1 MRRYVLFCALIVVF
15 NSNAQ
20 FTPGNIV
27 VSRIGDGVTPLS
39 SSIRVELVEYTT
51 AGIPTGVVA
60 TLPFVSSGP
69 GNRAC
74 TNNATSTTEGI
85 VTMSYDGR
93 YLVHVGYD
101 APEGIAS
108 VPNSTSDYNRTIARI
123 DASGTVNTSTSFSS
137 NPTDGIAYGRS
148 NIRAAYSLDGTQFWA
163 SGVSGGVLPYT
174 NTGGVRYIGFGN
186 DNIPGTQIS
195 TTVTNTRSISVF
207 NDQLY
212 ISSAAFPY
220 RIATVGTGTPTTSG
234 QTITNLPAN
243 IPTLTTLP
251 NAFIFFDRD
260 PTISGVDLLYYASQS
275 AVSNE
280 YGLLKFSFDG
290 TTWTARGKLADA
302 TVADSQVSGLTGY
315 LDCSGNVVLYLTRA
329 SSSTGVPFEIRT
341 FTDNAAYN
349 ANITSNGTSIFA
361 ATTLLVT
368 AGTNY
373 AFRGLAMAPAQG
385 YTVTGTQSIA
395 AGSYNVITV
404 KSGGVATLTGNITV
418 YDRIVVE
425 SGGVLEMG
433 SFTISSPA
441 GIGSRFE
448 VKSGG
453 TIKIGSAD
461 GITAS
466 AALGNVQTCFRKF
479 DAGANYEY
487 YANAVQ
493 VTGDGLPSSLTGT
506 LKINNS
512 AGLPTTGVTLSQS
525 TTVAGTLDLT
535 LGKLT
540 TSAGQ
545 LVTINNGASIINAG
559 ANSFINGPAKKV
571 GDDASFTFPV
581 GKGSIYAPIGIS
593 GGTGANASDEFTAE
607 YVRGNPQSS
616 TGACP
621 IYCQPGMD
629 HVSYVEYWTLDRNV
643 ASTATKQITL
653 DVHATSFCAE
663 IENTYV
669 SQWDPSAPDKW
680 SKEPSSF
687 VQTGSIGVLDL
698 GNITTVSPISNFAI
712 NRYLTLGTDRPF
724 LNNPLPVTLV
734 DFKVKKY
741 SEQAA
746 IAEWELTDYCF
757 TATQFELEH
766 STDKTSFAV
775 IAVQPGK
782 ENSRFYFHNDTRIAK
797 GTNWYRLKITEVD
810 GKITYSKIIAV
821 INDTKGL
828 LITSV
833 FPNPVSNTATIT
845 LSAARSGMADV
856 QLYDISGTVVYRRRS
871 AIAEGTNNLPIEMG
885 KLSTGVYHLAV
896 QSADC
901 KAVYRLVKQ

>member
-1 MRRYVLFCALIVVF
+1 MRRYVLVF
-15 NSNAQ
+15 VLLLSLNAIAQ
-20 FTPGNIV
+20 FMPGNIV
-27 VSRIGDGVTPLS
+27 VSRVGDGSTTLS
-39 SSIRVELVEYTT
+39 NASAQVQLVEYST
-51 AGIPTGVVA
+51 AGVLTGVVV
-60 TLPFVSSGP
+60 TLPTVSGTP

-74 TNNATSTTEGI
+74 TNSGSATTEGYL
-85 VTMSYDGR
+85 TQSFDGR
-93 YLVHVGYD
+93 YLTHVGYD
-101 APEGIAS
+101 ANPGTATIAS
-108 VPNSTSDYNRTIARI
+108 TTLNRTVARI
-123 DASGTVNTSTSFSS
+123 DFNGTVNTSTSFLATAG
-137 NPTDGIAYGRS
+137 NAYSGV
-148 NIRAAYSLDGTQFWA
+148 NIRSGVTNDGTQFWT
-163 SGVSGGVLPYT
+163 SGGSDPT
-174 NTGGVRYIGFGN
+174 AGIRYITLGQ
-186 DNIPGTQIS
+186 DNIAGVQIS
-195 TTVTNTRSISVF
+195 NTSINTRVVSIF
-207 NDQLY
+207 NNQLFV
-212 ISSAAFPY
+212 STGAGSL
-220 RIATVGTGTPTTSG
+220 RLATVGTGLPTTSG
-234 QTITNLPAN
+234 QTITNLN
-243 IPTLTTLP
+243 GIPTTTLGS
-251 NAFIFFDRD
+251 NSYIFFDRD
-260 PTISGVDLLYYASQS
+260 PLIPGDDLVYLACQS
-275 AVSNE
+275 TTAAAF
-280 YGLLKFSFDG
+280 GLFKYSFDG
-290 TTWTARGKLADA
+290 TTWTAQGSIQTNAQLL
-302 TVADSQVSGLTGY
+302 GLTGY
-315 LDCSGNVVLYLTRA
+315 LDCLGNVILYATR
-329 SSSTGVPFEIRT
+329 STSGSALPTEIRKY
-341 FTDNAAYN
+341 TDNAAYN
-349 ANITSNGTSIFA
+349 ATMTNSGGDFQTISS
-361 ATTLLVT
+361 LLVT
-368 AGTNY
+368 ASPNY
-373 AFRGLAMAPAQG
+373 GFRGLAMSPAQG
-385 YTVTGTQSIA
+385 YTVTGTQNIA

-545 LVTINNGASIINAG
+545 LVTINNAASIINAG

-663 IENTYV
+663 INNTYV

-680 SKEPSSF
+680 SRETSSSILTGTVGILELGTVTTVNPISSF
-687 VQTGSIGVLDL
+687 
-698 GNITTVSPISNFAI
+698 AA
-712 NRYLTLGTDRPF
+712 NRYFTLGTDRPF

-734 DFKVKKY
+734 DFKIKKY

-810 GKITYSKIIAV
+810 GKITYSKVIAV

-871 AIAEGTNNLPIEMG
+871 AIAEGTNNLPIELG
-885 KLSTGVYHLAV
+885 KLSAGVYHLAV
-896 QSADC
+896 QSADS